1 MASIIL
7 LTGFEPFGGERIN
20 PSWEVARRLDG
31 MRIGDITVRS
41 IRLPVNCR
49 RAASVV
55 STAIEEISPA
65 AVLGLGQ
72 AGGRPALSL
81 ERVAINLA
89 ERRASRET
97 DGSADG
103 KAIVAGGPDAYFSRL
118 PLAAILRALKRGNIP
133 VALSLSA
140 GAYVCNTVMYVG
152 LHMLRRRRNAPAG
165 FIHLPYEAAQA
176 VRHRAAASMS
186 LDLMTAG
193 VELALRVVA
202 RQPGRSAGRSKADSA
217 VAAGD

>member
-1 MASIIL
+1 
-7 LTGFEPFGGERIN
+7 
-20 PSWEVARRLDG
+20 
-31 MRIGDITVRS
+31 MRIGDTTVRS

-49 RAASVV
+49 RAASAV
-55 STAIEEISPA
+55 STAIEEISPG

-89 ERRASRET
+89 EQRASRET
-97 DGSADG
+97 DGSAEG
-103 KAIVAGGPDAYFSRL
+103 KPIVAGGPDAYFSRL

-133 VALSLSA
+133 AALSLSA

-152 LHMLRRRRNAPAG
+152 LHVLRRRRNVPAG

-193 VELALRVVA
+193 VEQALRVIA
-202 RQPGRSAGRSKADSA
+202 RQPYSGARRSKADQA
-217 VAAGD
+217 VVAGH